1 MNIIVLTGGTLGG
14 KTTIINNLKTK
25 YKDEIIIIP
34 EVACLLFEEEFKR
47 PDRRSLEWHYSLQ
60 RGILKGQYELE
71 EKAKE
76 EARKNGVGLIVC
88 DRGLLDPSAYL
99 KDGLVEL
106 TREFGINEGEALS
119 RYDQI
124 IHLVSLSVL
133 NPALYE
139 KFASTNPHRIE
150 SIKEARKQEAGT
162 IQAWKSHPNR
172 VILAGEMNASMK
184 KIFEIT
190 EAYI

>member
-14 KTTIINNLKTK
+14 KTTIINNLKIK
-25 YKDEIIIIP
+25 YKDKIIIIP
-34 EVACLLFEEEFKR
+34 EVACLLFEEEFRR
-47 PDRRSLEWHYSLQ
+47 PDVWSLEWHYSLQ
-60 RGILKGQYELE
+60 RGILKRQYELE
-71 EKAKE
+71 EKAKNK
-76 EARKNGVGLIVC
+76 ARKNGVKLIVC

-99 KDGLVEL
+99 KDGLMEL
-106 TREFGINEGEALS
+106 TREFGVNEREALS
-119 RYDQI
+119 RYNQI

-139 KFASTNPHRIE
+139 KFVSTNPHRIE
-150 SIKEARKQEAGT
+150 SIEEARKQEAST
-162 IQAWKSHPNR
+162 IQAWKNHPNR
-172 VILAGEMNASMK
+172 VILAEEISASMK